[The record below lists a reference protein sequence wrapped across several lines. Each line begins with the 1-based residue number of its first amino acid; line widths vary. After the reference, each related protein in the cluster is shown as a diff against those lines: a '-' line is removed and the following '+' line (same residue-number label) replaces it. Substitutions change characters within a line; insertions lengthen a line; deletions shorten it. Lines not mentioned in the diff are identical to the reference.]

1 MRAKYSMHVV
11 NAVHVIGPK
20 LNRFAALTVV
30 QVDAAGGRGQEL
42 VQRHWGGRLGLGGRG
57 GTAHLLS
64 VVAGATLRVMV
75 VKLSSSN

>member
-1 MRAKYSMHVV
+1 MHVV

-42 VQRHWGGRLGLGGRG
+42 VQRHWGGRLGRG
-57 GTAHLLS
+57 GGGIGGAAHLLS
-64 VVAGATLRVMV
+64 VGAGATLRVMV